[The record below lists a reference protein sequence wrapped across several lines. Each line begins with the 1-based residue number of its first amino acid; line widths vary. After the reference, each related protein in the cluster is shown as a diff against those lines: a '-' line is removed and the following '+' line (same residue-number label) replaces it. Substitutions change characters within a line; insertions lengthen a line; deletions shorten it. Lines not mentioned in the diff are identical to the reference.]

1 MLTEVDNPSRFASYC
16 AAGFHSSFVSVILIP
31 LNESMPRILLLLPTT
46 TYRAPDF
53 LDAAR
58 RMKIEVVAAS
68 EKPNVMAS
76 RHPES
81 LLTLNFRDIDGSTRR
96 VEEFNQ
102 NYPLD
107 AVIPVDDDTAVLA
120 AAFASA
126 LSLPHNSVDS
136 ALAARNKHLLSELL
150 HRHGLPAPKS
160 RLYWTDQDPE
170 AAAAATD
177 YPCVLKPLFLSAS
190 RGVIRADDP
199 ASFVSAWKR
208 ILLILAD
215 PEVAVRGAEAANQ
228 IMIQDFV
235 PGIEFA
241 LEGLLS
247 RGQFR
252 VLALFDKPD
261 PLDGPFFEETLYIT
275 PSRHPDSVQNA
286 IAACVAPATRA
297 IGLQEGPI
305 HAELRVNEKG
315 PWIIELAA
323 RSIGGLCS
331 RTLRFGTGLSLEE
344 IILRHALGME
354 IDHMQRESRAAGV
367 MMIPIPAA
375 GVLREVRGLDAASVV
390 PGVEE
395 LTISAHLGK
404 TLIPLPEGSS
414 YLGFIFSRGEDSY
427 FVEKSLRQAHRK
439 LEFVIEPS
447 GTST

>member
-1 MLTEVDNPSRFASYC
+1 MDNLLASCRYR
-16 AAGFHSSFVSVILIP
+16 AMGFHSGFVSAILML

-46 TYRAPDF
+46 TYRAADF
-53 LDAAR
+53 LAAAG

-68 EKPNVMAS
+68 EKPNVMAA
-76 RHPES
+76 RHPDS
-81 LLTLNFRDIDGSTRR
+81 LVTLNFRDIDGSARR

-136 ALAARNKHLLSELL
+136 ARAARNKYLQSELL

-160 RLYWTDQDPE
+160 RLYSIEQDPE
-170 AAAAATD
+170 AAAAAID

-208 ILLILAD
+208 ILSILAD

-228 IMIQDFV
+228 IMVQDFV

-247 RGQFR
+247 GGELRI
-252 VLALFDKPD
+252 LALFDKPD

-275 PSRHPDSVQNA
+275 PSRHPESIQKA
-286 IAACVAPATRA
+286 IAACIARATRA

-354 IDHMQRESRAAGV
+354 IDHMKRESRAAGV

-375 GVLREVRGLDAASVV
+375 GVLREVRGLDAARGV

-404 TLIPLPEGSS
+404 TLTPLPEGSS
-414 YLGFIFSRGEDSY
+414 YLGFIFSRGEDSC

-439 LEFVIEPS
+439 LEFVIEPA